1 MQEPKFWRL
10 ICLFSVLRGCEHVS
24 MIDAASQIP
33 ENSQKDR
40 AMIGLIGRYIEDR
53 KLSAE
58 ASPQY
63 PDRA

>member
-10 ICLFSVLRGCEHVS
+10 ICHFSILRGYEHVS

-40 AMIGLIGRYIEDR
+40 ARIGSIGRYIEDR
-53 KLSAE
+53 RLSAV

-63 PDRA
+63 PDRD